1 MNVILITEKT
11 SGHIS
16 NMIAIADKVVE
27 ESLIPHFITS
37 GTNHES
43 YILSKT
49 KHCYSVYRSVYQ
61 IYSLLNRL
69 DPRCVVSS
77 GGRFSLV
84 VLFLAKLRSIP
95 CFIIEPN
102 YYPGLSNIIMSPGS
116 KIYCPFLKYNRL
128 YGGELRLHN
137 GIVRK
142 CEEIFHPEL
151 IKREIGIDSKKK
163 VLLVLTG
170 TYGNKAINKGILD
183 VFTND
188 DNLHIIWQTG
198 KSEFEIHVDTK
209 NVTIYPF
216 IDNVYKMYSIA
227 DCVITSAGINS
238 INELLH
244 FGIPFQLVPYPFS
257 KFDHQ
262 YHNALYVNNVIRE
275 NVFTDNLLLKKVEQ
289 NILSEN
295 QIDFTIVQ
303 DIKNIKGN
311 NSVSF
316 LWIYHLFVGCILY
329 IKFQLFIAIEKIF
342 TQKIKQNLHSDYV
355 YYEHIPIVLKKAI
368 IYSED
373 AGYEKHNGYPHKLKD
388 YIACM
393 LRLKYFGSGIF
404 QQLIKNLFFEKRG
417 TRIYLIFRKI
427 VEQLLTCVFYWVYS
441 KDLIFEYY
449 VNILLYID
457 YKCGDVDYF
466 GIKKIA
472 KKLFQKD
479 VRDLDVFE
487 CIYVSTT
494 LTKPMYYY
502 RKFLE
507 ERKIDYE
514 LKKKMFRISYIL
526 FVNNVISLDQVTEFV
541 VKLSTFS

>member
-49 KHCYSVYRSVYQ
+49 KHCYSVYRTVYQ

-116 KIYCPFLKYNRL
+116 KIY
-128 YGGELRLHN
+128 
-137 GIVRK
+137 

-262 YHNALYVNNVIRE
+262 YHNALYVNNMIRQ
-275 NVFTDNLLLKKVEQ
+275 NVFTENILLKKVEQ

-417 TRIYLIFRKI
+417 TRIYIIFRKI

-479 VRDLDVFE
+479 VRNLDVFE

>member
-49 KHCYSVYRSVYQ
+49 KHCYSVYRTVYQ
-61 IYSLLNRL
+61 IYSLLKRL
-69 DPRCVVSS
+69 DPKCVVSS

-102 YYPGLSNIIMSPGS
+102 YYPGLSNVVMSPGS
-116 KIYCPFLKYNRL
+116 KIYCPFLKYSRL
-128 YGGELRLHN
+128 YSGELRLHD

-142 CEEIFHPEL
+142 CKEIFNPEL

-227 DCVITSAGINS
+227 DWVITSAGINS

-262 YHNALYVNNVIRE
+262 YHNALYVNNVIKE
-275 NVFTDNLLLKKVEQ
+275 NVFTHSFIWDQK

-303 DIKNIKGN
+303 DIKNIKRN
-311 NSVSF
+311 KCVSF
-316 LWIYHLFVGCILY
+316 AWIYYLFVGCILY
-329 IKFQLFIAIEKIF
+329 IKFQLFIAIEKVF

-355 YYEHIPIVLKKAI
+355 YYEHIPVMLKKAI

-388 YIACM
+388 YIACV

-417 TRIYLIFRKI
+417 TRIYIIFRKI

-457 YKCGDVDYF
+457 YKSGDVDYF

-479 VRDLDVFE
+479 VRNLDVFE

-541 VKLSTFS
+541 MKLSTFS

>member
-1 MNVILITEKT
+1 
-11 SGHIS
+11 
-16 NMIAIADKVVE
+16 
-27 ESLIPHFITS
+27 
-37 GTNHES
+37 
-43 YILSKT
+43 
-49 KHCYSVYRSVYQ
+49 
-61 IYSLLNRL
+61 
-69 DPRCVVSS
+69 
-77 GGRFSLV
+77 
-84 VLFLAKLRSIP
+84 
-95 CFIIEPN
+95 
-102 YYPGLSNIIMSPGS
+102 MSPGS

-137 GIVRK
+137 GIIRK

-183 VFTND
+183 LFAND
-188 DNLHIIWQTG
+188 DNLHIIWQKG
-198 KSEFEIHVDTK
+198 KSEFEIQVDTK

-244 FGIPFQLVPYPFS
+244 FGIQFHLVPYPFS

-275 NVFTDNLLLKKVEQ
+275 NVFTDNLLFTPSLIDIQKLGVLNLQTCK
-289 NILSEN
+289 N

-303 DIKNIKGN
+303 DIKNIKRN
-311 NSVSF
+311 KCVSF
-316 LWIYHLFVGCILY
+316 AWIYYLFVGCILY

-373 AGYEKHNGYPHKLKD
+373 AGYEKHNGYPHKLKY